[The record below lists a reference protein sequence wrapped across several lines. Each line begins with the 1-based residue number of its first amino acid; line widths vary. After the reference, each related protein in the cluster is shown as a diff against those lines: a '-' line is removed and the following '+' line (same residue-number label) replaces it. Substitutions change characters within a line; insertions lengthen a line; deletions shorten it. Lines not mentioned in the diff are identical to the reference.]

1 MPSIDMEAAPRQR
14 AAAPMLQ
21 AQPVQAG
28 GSAVSGAAQ
37 GGEALADMAGSFI
50 DAERETAWSR
60 AKAGTYADLM
70 ALHGSLDQE
79 QDPAAIRQ
87 KWAQGSAEIRAKY
100 GDPLAGDQRLSRVY
114 DEYFTHYATN
124 LGLRADDLAAARV
137 KDQGRASLLE
147 NLASYEASLDNA
159 RSDADYDAAL
169 HNGLVEIN
177 NKRQAGILGAEEAER
192 SILAFTG
199 KVTKIKETR
208 QEEARLQGAYAGLWR
223 QFKGDPDA
231 AAEFLEDPKNQARLG
246 LDFKQALGFIHT
258 FQAQAAADER
268 RNQKAQAEGLRAEKE
283 AYWNAVSQDDAPGA
297 LQVLQGAKFIP
308 AEDRVKLREGLMKAR
323 FEDDPAVAADLQRRV
338 WGGEL
343 TDKAEIAGYVG
354 RGISTKTA
362 QALRDDVD
370 SLGKEKPPLAGAIN
384 YYTAAIR
391 KFEVLYQDDAD
402 MLVQGDRFGASLIYL
417 AQKEKVGPY
426 DPKMIDLADGLL
438 KKTGG
443 FMGKFQSTQFERDLA
458 AGTLPYQ
465 TGEAA
470 PAAVPASAPAGPA
483 RRIPPTEYEQVK
495 AALVSAGKDA
505 SDDTI
510 YAVWVRNR
518 AKFKGQSQ

>member
-1 MPSIDMEAAPRQR
+1 MPKIDLAAQPRQR

-21 AQPVQAG
+21 AQPLQSG
-28 GSAVSGAAQ
+28 GSALAGAAQ
-37 GGEALADMAGSFI
+37 GGDALADMAGAYI

-70 ALHGSLDQE
+70 ALYGSLDQE

-87 KWAQGSAEIRAKY
+87 KWEHGSAEIRAKY

-124 LGLRADDLAAARV
+124 LGLRADDLANARV

-192 SILAFTG
+192 SVLAFTG
-199 KVTKIKETR
+199 KVTKIRATR
-208 QEEARLQGAYAGLWR
+208 QEDARLQGVYAGLWK

-231 AAEFLEDPKNQARLG
+231 AAEFLEDPKNQAQLG
-246 LDFKQALGFIHT
+246 LDFKQALGFINT

-268 RNQKAQAEGLRAEKE
+268 RNQKAEAQGLRAERE
-283 AYWNAVSQDDAPGA
+283 AYWSAVAKDDAPAA
-297 LQVLQGAKFIP
+297 LQVLQTAQFIP
-308 AEDRVKLREGLMKAR
+308 AEDRVKLREGLKKAA
-323 FEDDPAVAADLQRRV
+323 FEDDPAVVADMQRRV
-338 WGGEL
+338 WGGEI
-343 TDKAEIAGYVG
+343 TDKSEIAGFVG
-354 RGISTKTA
+354 RGLSPKTA
-362 QALRDDVD
+362 EALRKDVD
-370 SLGKEKPPLAGAIN
+370 ELSKDAPPLAGAIN
-384 YYTAAIR
+384 YYTAAIK

-402 MLVQGDRFGASLIYL
+402 MLNEGDRFSASLIYL

-426 DPKMIDLADGLL
+426 DPRMIDLADGLL

-443 FMGKFQSTQFERDLA
+443 VLGMGKRSRFERDLA

-465 TGEAA
+465 VNGGA

-483 RRIPPTEYEQVK
+483 KRIPKKEYEQVK
-495 AALVSAGKDA
+495 AALVTAGKDA

-510 YAVWVRNR
+510 YAVWIKNR
-518 AKFKGQSQ
+518 DKFKGQTQ